1 MRHRDSFAY
10 ISQWF
15 VQKEKSLLL
24 VINKKYI
31 LSLALK
37 LLFLFIPE
45 VRKCICY
52 SNKTVNMALKY
63 VLKNK
68 NTVWININKDLNFF
82 VLLFQQLIFTF
93 ILLYFAVQ
101 CFVTALYI
109 QFSYFPNTGIA
120 VWGRKYFPYYSMFN
134 YGNMCFV
141 FYNIFLNSLRVL
153 WDVK

>member
-10 ISQWF
+10 ISPGF

-24 VINKKYI
+24 VINKKIYYYFYILLYI

-45 VRKCICY
+45 VRKCMCY

-68 NTVWININKDLNFF
+68 NTVSININKDLN
-82 VLLFQQLIFTF
+82 IFCIAITAVNF
-93 ILLYFAVQ
+93 HMYFTLILLY
-101 CFVTALYI
+101 
-109 QFSYFPNTGIA
+109 N
-120 VWGRKYFPYYSMFN
+120 
-134 YGNMCFV
+134 
-141 FYNIFLNSLRVL
+141 VL
-153 WDVK
+153 